1 MSHLQSLAS
10 RPRTKECIYV
20 MHKLFHPFL
29 WVQCLFS
36 LPHHRPLPQGALS
49 ILATASHVMFS
60 CSNSISSKD
69 SILGSAEL
77 CGIAL
82 EPGQASWPL

>member
-1 MSHLQSLAS
+1 
-10 RPRTKECIYV
+10 

-29 WVQCLFS
+29 WVQCLPS
-36 LPHHRPLPQGALS
+36 LPNHRPLPQGALS
-49 ILATASHVMFS
+49 ILATASHVKFS

-69 SILGSAEL
+69 SILGYAEV

-82 EPGQASWPL
+82 EPEQASWPL